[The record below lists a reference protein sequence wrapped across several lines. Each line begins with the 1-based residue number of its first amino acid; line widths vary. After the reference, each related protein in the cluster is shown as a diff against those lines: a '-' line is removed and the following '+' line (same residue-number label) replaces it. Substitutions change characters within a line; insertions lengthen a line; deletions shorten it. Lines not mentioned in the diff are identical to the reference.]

1 MKTYI
6 KFSYLKKVKIFLFVI
21 IAFSFTPFDTL
32 AKDTTPPAITF
43 EETETKASV
52 TPDQH
57 TTTTTST
64 LSTST
69 PTEKEFLCPVSF
81 IFKEYQHQQKIL
93 ISLRDQVLA
102 KHEQGISYT
111 NLFYIHSP
119 EITLIMLSNDD
130 IKTHVRKVL
139 TEILPV
145 ATALIKE
152 GKAELSQQLI
162 NEIDSLLNEIAH
174 KAGSQLR
181 EVVRKAKSD
190 IIKKEIF
197 KELRIEITK

>member
-6 KFSYLKKVKIFLFVI
+6 KFSYLKKVKIFLLVI
-21 IAFSFTPFDTL
+21 IAFSFIPFDAL
-32 AKDTTPPAITF
+32 AKDITPSAITS
-43 EETETKASV
+43 EEAEIKAV
-52 TPDQH
+52 TTSDKN
-57 TTTTTST
+57 TTTTTIT

-69 PTEKEFLCPVSF
+69 PTDKEFLCPVSF
-81 IFKEYQHQQKIL
+81 ILKEDQHQQKIL
-93 ISLRDQVLA
+93 RSLRDEVLA
-102 KHEQGISYT
+102 KHEKGISYT
-111 NLFYIHSP
+111 NLFYLHSP

-130 IKTHVRKVL
+130 IKTHAGKIL
-139 TEILPV
+139 TKILPV

-162 NEIDSLLNEIAH
+162 DEIDSLLNEIAH
-174 KAGSQLR
+174 KASSELR

-197 KELRIEITK
+197 KELGIKLTK